1 MYERKSFQDENASNG
16 PRWFP
21 TSVPV
26 GKSVGSNRPP
36 GTTGF
41 YPWRNNAMKNRLSK
55 YRPLHPPLHV
65 CGIGARRWT
74 GAAWKPLFPAV
85 MIVFA
90 GVVTVSVGA

>member
-1 MYERKSFQDENASNG
+1 
-16 PRWFP
+16 
-21 TSVPV
+21 
-26 GKSVGSNRPP
+26 
-36 GTTGF
+36 
-41 YPWRNNAMKNRLSK
+41 MKNRLSK